1 MLSLALAVLCAA
13 NPAPRLTP
21 APKWVEHLEIPL
33 LPGDSDGAV
42 RRRLDERQVR
52 VAPNFEQTYFRN
64 AFTALNPEGIDTVAH
79 TELVYDP
86 SYETL
91 EVHGV
96 WLWHDGRRK
105 DAWSTS
111 DVRVLDQ
118 EEHMEDRI
126 YDGRRS
132 VVIETRNVRVGD
144 TVEVAWSTI
153 GTNPV
158 MAGRFYNRFHTQYSD
173 PVDRMLIRVLWEK
186 PNAPQWRSL
195 DGATEPE
202 EREHGKG
209 LELRWFGED
218 IDGFVEEANAPAD
231 AQAAPS
237 IEVSEWKSWGEV
249 AAWAAALFDRHEKS
263 PLLNQE
269 LERLRQLPEGEPRLR
284 EAVRFVQDDLRYL
297 SVSLGVSSHRPHPP
311 QWVLER
317 GFGDCK
323 DKALLT
329 VTLLRALGADA
340 VPALVNTQDG
350 AAVDSWLPSP
360 YAFNHAIVRATID
373 GRETWV
379 DATYVFER
387 GPLTSR
393 APPPYDR
400 ALLASVGTEGLIEI
414 PSAHLDEPTWDIE
427 QHWEVPEHS
436 GAAKLTVTTR
446 ARGDDADVMRRSLAS
461 KSRAEWTREML
472 DVRKN
477 NEKLELTAEPLE
489 WTDDPEHNELVRVE
503 RYEVT
508 GFFDSDWKHSFG
520 AHAVWNNLEEPA
532 AGARVVPLAV
542 THPVHV
548 REVIFFEGP
557 VELDP
562 EPIASKH
569 FESSAYAYDFKGTVA
584 GAKLRLEHRLRSKA
598 DRVAPEKL
606 EEHAQ
611 AVKQIVKA
619 LAFGVELPPQATVR
633 ASVPAARGPGQSFL
647 LPGALLVIGLGLLL
661 RRRRAEN
668 DSEGPRAT
676 ARVEPPREEPGS
688 SPASALKAGSVD
700 AALQVFR
707 SAKCKNGHPWTS
719 PPAPNGTVVLGDDR
733 LTVLQR
739 RCGECGETQTRYF
752 KLPADP
758 QREP

>member
-1 MLSLALAVLCAA
+1 MLPLALAVLCAA
-13 NPAPRLTP
+13 NPAPKLTP

-64 AFTALNPEGIDTVAH
+64 AFVALNPEGIDTVAH

-86 SYETL
+86 AYEKL

-96 WLWHDGRRK
+96 WLWHDGVRK
-105 DAWSTS
+105 DAWTSS

-144 TVEVAWSTI
+144 TVEVAWSTT

-158 MAGRFYNRFHTQYSD
+158 MADHFYGRFHTQYPS

-186 PNAPQWRSL
+186 PERPQWRAL
-195 DGATEPE
+195 DGASEPE
-202 EREHGKG
+202 EREHGRAF
-209 LELRWFGED
+209 ELRWEGEG
-218 IDGFVEEANAPAD
+218 IDGFVEEPKAPSD
-231 AQAAPS
+231 AQALPA

-249 AAWAAALFDRHEKS
+249 ASWAARLFDRHERS
-263 PLLNQE
+263 PLLNEE
-269 LERLRQLPEGEPRLR
+269 LDRLRKLPEGEPRLR

-297 SVSLGVSSHRPHPP
+297 SVSLGVSSHRPHAP

-323 DKALLT
+323 DKALLA

-350 AAVDSWLPSP
+350 VALDEWLPSP

-373 GRETWV
+373 GHQTWI

-387 GPLTSR
+387 GPLTAR
-393 APPPYDR
+393 TNPPYER
-400 ALLASVGTEGLIEI
+400 ALIASEGTSGLSEI
-414 PSAHLDEPTWDIE
+414 PPKKLDEPTWDIE
-427 QHWEVPEHS
+427 QHWEVPQHS
-436 GAAKLTVTTR
+436 GTAKLTVTTR
-446 ARGDDADVMRRSLAS
+446 ARGDDADGLRRSLAG
-461 KSRAEWTREML
+461 KSRAEATRDLL
-472 DVRKN
+472 DVRQQN
-477 NEKLELTAEPLE
+477 DELELSAQPLE
-489 WTDDPEHNELVRVE
+489 WTDDPERNEMVRIE

-508 GFFDSDWKHSFG
+508 GFFDSEWKHAFG

-532 AGARVVPLAV
+532 AGARAVPLAV
-542 THPVHV
+542 THPLHV

-557 VELDP
+557 EDLEPDP
-562 EPIASKH
+562 IVPQH
-569 FESSAYAYDFKGTVA
+569 LESAAYAYDFKGTVT

-606 EEHAQ
+606 EEHAHT
-611 AVKQIVKA
+611 VKQIAKS
-619 LAFGVELPPQATVR
+619 LTFGVELPPQSTVR
-633 ASVPAARGPGQSFL
+633 ASVPGEGNPQSL
-647 LPGALLVIGLGLLL
+647 MLPGALLVIGLGFLLL
-661 RRRRAEN
+661 RRRRVDNGA
-668 DSEGPRAT
+668 PRAT
-676 ARVEPPREEPGS
+676 AAAKATGPREEPGT
-688 SPASALKAGSVD
+688 SPSAPLTVRGADEG
-700 AALQVFR
+700 AAAFR
-707 SAKCKNGHPWTS
+707 TAKCKNGHLWSS
-719 PPAPNGTVVLGDDR
+719 PPLPNGTVVLGDER

-739 RCGECGETQTRYF
+739 RCGECGDAETRYF
-752 KLPADP
+752 KLSS
-758 QREP
+758 